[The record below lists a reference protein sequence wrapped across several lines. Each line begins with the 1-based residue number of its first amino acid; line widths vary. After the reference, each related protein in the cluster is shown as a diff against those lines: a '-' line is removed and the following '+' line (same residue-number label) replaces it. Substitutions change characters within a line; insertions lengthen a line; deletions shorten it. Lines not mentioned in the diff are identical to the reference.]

1 MIRYLHGTIQDRE
14 DRTIILLVNGV
25 GYQVTVSNELIFTEE
40 KELSLYIHSHI
51 REDQFSL
58 YGFRTKKELKF
69 FELLLTINGVGPK
82 MAMEILNEPAELIQ
96 NAIFSGNIN
105 ELLKISGVGKKT
117 AERIILELKGKVE
130 PTDINERTQRSVKTA
145 AVNPD
150 VVEAL
155 ERLGYKRHQIEKI
168 LSETDS
174 SNAEEAIRF
183 FLQRV

>member
-1 MIRYLHGTIQDRE
+1 MIRYLKGTIQDRE

-40 KELSLYIHSHI
+40 NELSLYIHSHI

-130 PTDINERTQRSVKTA
+130 PSDVNDRTQRSVKTT
-145 AVNPD
+145 VNPD

-168 LSETDS
+168 LSEADS

>member
-1 MIRYLHGTIQDRE
+1 MIRYLKGTVQDKE
-14 DRTIILLVNGV
+14 DRTIILLTNGV
-25 GYQVTVSNELIFTEE
+25 GYQICVSNEVLFSEE
-40 KELSLYIHSHI
+40 NELSLYIHSHI
-51 REDQFSL
+51 REDQFAL

-130 PTDINERTQRSVKTA
+130 PSETSGRSHGTVKNTS
-145 AVNPD
+145 VNPD
-150 VVEAL
+150 VIVAL
-155 ERLGYKRHQIEKI
+155 ERLGYKRNQIEKI

-174 SNAEEAIRF
+174 LNAEEAIRF